1 MVEPYL
7 HYREYEEEEMTEKEQ
22 EEMSDT
28 KAEDIIIGEL
38 YLTYDYKG
46 NEFELFMENKNKILE
61 DLKQKSLSSY
71 EIPHITEVT
80 VRVNPGTKSCVRD
93 NLFRY

>member
-1 MVEPYL
+1 MK
-7 HYREYEEEEMTEKEQ
+7 RTEAV
-22 EEMSDT
+22 T
-28 KAEDIIIGEL
+28 
-38 YLTYDYKG
+38 LTNMCMIK
-46 NEFELFMENKNKILE
+46 NKNKILE